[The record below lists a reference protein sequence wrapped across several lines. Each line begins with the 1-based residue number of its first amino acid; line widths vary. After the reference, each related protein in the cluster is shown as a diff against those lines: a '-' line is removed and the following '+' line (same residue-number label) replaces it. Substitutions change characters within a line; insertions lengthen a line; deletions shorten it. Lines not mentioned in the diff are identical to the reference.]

1 MCDFKKLLD
10 DSPNFVTLI
19 NFNIR
24 SYHANSD
31 AFFCI
36 FDEQNLPDIFVLT
49 ETWFSNDNALNL
61 HGYSSY
67 HTIRSS
73 RRSGG
78 VSVFVKNS
86 LESYILPDLC
96 LCNDSIEICSVNVTI
111 NNSTKTILGVYR
123 PHADS
128 PENFTLSLNNII
140 NNRHVNK
147 KSMIITGDFNI
158 NILDNSPISQ
168 QFINNMHSYN
178 FFPLIM
184 TRDFPLLHRLLLYS
198 TIFGQIQF

>member
-1 MCDFKKLLD
+1 MCDFNKLLD

-36 FDEQNLPDIFVLT
+36 FNEKNLPDIFVLT
-49 ETWFSNDNALNL
+49 ETWFSNDNTLNL

-67 HTIRSS
+67 HTIRNT

-86 LESYILPDLC
+86 LESYIIQDLC
-96 LCNDSIEICSVNVTI
+96 LCNDSIEICSVNVII

-128 PENFTLSLNNII
+128 PENFILSLNNII
-140 NNRHVNK
+140 NNRLVNK
-147 KSMIITGDFNI
+147 
-158 NILDNSPISQ
+158 NS
-168 QFINNMHSYN
+168 NDCN
-178 FFPLIM
+178 
-184 TRDFPLLHRLLLYS
+184 R
-198 TIFGQIQF
+198 